1 MLAVPAIL
9 LPAIVSWLPSPHAT
23 TVAAVIGLAFGGAT
37 GNLLDQRRIGGV
49 RDFVDFGLGAFN
61 LADVAIVAGTTCA
74 ALLVIAGGCSGCEP
88 RPH

>member
-1 MLAVPAIL
+1 
-9 LPAIVSWLPSPHAT
+9 
-23 TVAAVIGLAFGGAT
+23 VAAVIGLAFGGAT

-61 LADVAIVAGTTCA
+61 LADVAIVAGTACA
-74 ALLVIAGGCSGCEP
+74 ALLVIAGGGSGCEP